1 MVAVNE
7 IYGRLTVQG
16 EGLSIGQLCTFVRLA
31 RCNLNCGE
39 GEGAKWKCD
48 TPFTWRWASQYEG
61 GYDPNVEVALMDEA
75 DIINEVMRL
84 NPPLVVISGGEPFL
98 QQAAL
103 TRLVRGFAEL
113 AVRVEIETNGT
124 RPPWPELEP
133 ALFNVSPK
141 LSNSGILYGMR
152 IKPRALAALLHS
164 GRARFK
170 FVCADEHDLCEVDEL
185 CEEIGI
191 PPGLVW
197 VMPAGTSAVQI
208 RQALGRVA
216 EAAIA
221 RRYNLTTRLH
231 VELWGNA
238 RGV

>member
-16 EGLSIGQLCTFVRLA
+16 EGPSIGQLCTFVRLA

-61 GYDPNVEVALMDEA
+61 GYDPNVEVALMEEA

-141 LSNSGILYGMR
+141 LSKAASSTACGSSPVR
-152 IKPRALAALLHS
+152 SPRCCT
-164 GRARFK
+164 RA
-170 FVCADEHDLCEVDEL
+170 V
-185 CEEIGI
+185 
-191 PPGLVW
+191 
-197 VMPAGTSAVQI
+197 PASSSSAPTS
-208 RQALGRVA
+208 
-216 EAAIA
+216 
-221 RRYNLTTRLH
+221 TT
-231 VELWGNA
+231 
-238 RGV
+238 